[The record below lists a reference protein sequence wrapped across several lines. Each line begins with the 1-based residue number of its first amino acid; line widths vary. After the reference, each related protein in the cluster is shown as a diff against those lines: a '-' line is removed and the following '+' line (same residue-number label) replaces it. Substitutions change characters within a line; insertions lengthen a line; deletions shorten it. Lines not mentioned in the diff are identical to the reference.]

1 MGSLR
6 TPIAARFLGKND
18 FRPGPFSLGPLSA
31 PVALISVLWMLFM
44 GVVFLFPTTPA
55 PSTPDMNY
63 TVVVLFGT
71 LFLSL
76 VWYYFPRYGGVH
88 WFTGPI
94 ATIKGEDE
102 PEGGSVTVSHGT
114 EDEKKGSQVRVGV
127 QEV

>member
-1 MGSLR
+1 
-6 TPIAARFLGKND
+6 
-18 FRPGPFSLGPLSA
+18 
-31 PVALISVLWMLFM
+31 MLFM

-63 TVVVLFGT
+63 TVVALFGTGT

-76 VWYYFPRYGGVH
+76 VWCYFPRYSGVH

-94 ATIKGEDE
+94 AIMKGEDE
-102 PEGGSVTVSHGT
+102 PEESSVTVDLGT
-114 EDEKKGSQVRVGV
+114 DEKKGSQVRVGV